1 MNLGGVANVTYLP
14 SKISD
19 EPILGFDTGP
29 GMGLLDEASKA
40 LTGNNFDEDGTLAQA
55 GTAHEESVEGWL
67 RHSFITAS
75 PPKSTGRDE
84 FGADWISEHLPDMKS
99 WQVNDVLATLSLF
112 TAQSVAVNCRENL
125 PLDSVK
131 QILISGGGVYNKSVM
146 NQLKTEFSS
155 ISILTSNDFGIDPF
169 MKEALGFAMLGAAHL
184 KGIPGNL
191 PSVTGASEAVI
202 LGKLIV

>member
-1 MNLGGVANVTYLP
+1 
-14 SKISD
+14 
-19 EPILGFDTGP
+19 
-29 GMGLLDEASKA
+29 
-40 LTGNNFDEDGTLAQA
+40 
-55 GTAHEESVEGWL
+55 
-67 RHSFITAS
+67 
-75 PPKSTGRDE
+75 
-84 FGADWISEHLPDMKS
+84 
-99 WQVNDVLATLSLF
+99 
-112 TAQSVAVNCRENL
+112 
-125 PLDSVK
+125 
-131 QILISGGGVYNKSVM
+131 M